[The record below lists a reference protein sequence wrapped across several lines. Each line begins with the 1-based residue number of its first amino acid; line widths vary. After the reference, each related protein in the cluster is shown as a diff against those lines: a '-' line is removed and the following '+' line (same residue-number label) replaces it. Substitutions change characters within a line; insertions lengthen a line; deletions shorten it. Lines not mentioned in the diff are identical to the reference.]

1 MSYQLKLK
9 HKQFCMQTLS
19 FNTTTKSV
27 KVTADRPED
36 SKILYLFENV
46 PTVKVTEFYYEV
58 MSEIETE
65 DGNKRIPVA
74 RFPISNTN
82 MLISK

>member
-1 MSYQLKLK
+1 
-9 HKQFCMQTLS
+9 MQTLV

-27 KVTADRPED
+27 KVTSDKPSD
-36 SKILYLFENV
+36 SKLLYEFYNV
-46 PTVKVTEFYYEV
+46 PTVRVMEHFYEV
-58 MSEIETE
+58 VEEITS
-65 DGNKRIPVA
+65 DDQKTRVPVA